1 MQDRDAT
8 IVSWTWRDGRTVV
21 LRPRGELHCERARVA
36 MAVIRRA
43 MAQSDRRAIVDL
55 SEVTFLDD
63 ETARLLHD
71 HSDANV
77 MGSSLQLRG
86 ASGLVQQRL
95 DVCARKQVQ
104 DDCD

>member
-43 MAQSDRRAIVDL
+43 MARQDQRAIVDL
-55 SEVTFLDD
+55 TEVTFLDD

-71 HSDANV
+71 HSDAN
-77 MGSSLQLRG
+77 SFDSPLQLLG
-86 ASGLVQQRL
+86 ANGSVQQRL